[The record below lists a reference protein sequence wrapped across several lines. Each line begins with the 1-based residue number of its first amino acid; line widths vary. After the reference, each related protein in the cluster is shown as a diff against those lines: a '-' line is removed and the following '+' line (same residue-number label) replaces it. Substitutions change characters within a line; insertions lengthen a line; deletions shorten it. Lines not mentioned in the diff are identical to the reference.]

1 MNLSLSGKSNK
12 CVAWRRKFYT
22 AKVCA
27 FNKFQKFTFFK
38 FWFPNWL
45 SMLFRISK
53 HLWKI
58 RRTLNSDQTLIKLV
72 HILTILLKWFQI
84 VWNLDAKMSTQLITL
99 KAFLYTTF
107 STIPPFGKDEDD
119 VSYDVKPLFLNIPVK
134 ETIDYI
140 IDQINVQ
147 KKLTPI
153 CTKIVFERLLCKVA
167 TECKFTFSLSF
178 Y

>member
-1 MNLSLSGKSNK
+1 
-12 CVAWRRKFYT
+12 
-22 AKVCA
+22 
-27 FNKFQKFTFFK
+27 
-38 FWFPNWL
+38 
-45 SMLFRISK
+45 
-53 HLWKI
+53 
-58 RRTLNSDQTLIKLV
+58 
-72 HILTILLKWFQI
+72 
-84 VWNLDAKMSTQLITL
+84 MSTQLITL

-140 IDQINVQ
+140 IDQINMQ